1 MILKTLVVGPLEVN
15 CYIIA
20 PASGTEAVVID
31 PGDNGETILGI
42 LQEEQ
47 LTLTAILN
55 THGHFD
61 HIGANRLLKEKTGAP
76 ILIHEKDAPLLPA
89 AGEHARLFG
98 MAGTPSPEADRF
110 VRDGEALTFGELTFE
125 VYHTPGHSEG
135 GVCYRTGNHLFTG
148 DTLFA
153 ASIGRSDL
161 PGGSFRDLMVSIQNR
176 ILPLGD
182 GIAIY
187 PGHGPAST
195 IGREKRTNP
204 FLADLTHPYL

>member
-1 MILKTLVVGPLEVN
+1 MRLKTLVVGPLEVN

-20 PASGTEAVVID
+20 PAAGREAVVID
-31 PGDNGETILGI
+31 PGDDGETILKV
-42 LQEEQ
+42 LQEEGW
-47 LTLTAILN
+47 TLTAILN

-61 HIGANRLLKEKTGAP
+61 HIGANGLLKEKTGAP
-76 ILIHEKDAPLLPA
+76 ILIHVQDAPLLPA
-89 AGEHARLFG
+89 AAEHARLFG

-110 VRDGEALTFGELTFE
+110 VDDGETLTLGALTFDVL
-125 VYHTPGHSEG
+125 HTPGHSEG
-135 GVCYRTGNHLFTG
+135 GVCYRMGGRLFTG

-153 ASIGRSDL
+153 ASVGRSDL

-204 FLADLTHPYL
+204 FLADLTHPGL

>member
-1 MILKTLVVGPLEVN
+1 MILETLIVGALEVN

-20 PASGTEAVVID
+20 PAPGEEAVVID
-31 PGDNGETILGI
+31 PGDNGEKILERI
-42 LQEEQ
+42 TAER
-47 LTLTAILN
+47 LTLSAILN

-61 HIGANRLLKEKTGAP
+61 HIGANRFLKEKTGAE
-76 ILIHEKDAPLLPA
+76 IVIHEKDAPLLPA
-89 AGEHARLFG
+89 ADQHARLFG
-98 MAGTPSPEADRF
+98 MEGTPSPAADRF
-110 VRDGEALTFGELTFE
+110 ITDGEILRVGQLSFKVF
-125 VYHTPGHSEG
+125 HTPGHSEG
-135 GVCYRTGNHLFTG
+135 GVCFQTGKILFTG

-153 ASIGRSDL
+153 DSIGRSDL

-187 PGHGPAST
+187 PGHGPTST

-204 FLADLTHPYL
+204 FLAEFKHP

>member
-1 MILKTLVVGPLEVN
+1 MILKSLVVGPLEVN
-15 CYIIA
+15 CYILA
-20 PASGTEAVVID
+20 PESGTKAVVID
-31 PGDNGETILGI
+31 PGDEGEKILNV
-42 LQEEQ
+42 LKNER
-47 LTLTAILN
+47 LTLAAILN

-76 ILIHEKDAPLLPA
+76 IMIHEKDAPLLPA

-98 MAGTPSPEADRF
+98 MEGIPSPGADRF
-110 VRDGEALTFGELTFE
+110 VMDGEVLTIGEMTFE

-135 GVCYRTGNHLFTG
+135 GVCYRSGDLLFTG

-153 ASIGRSDL
+153 DSIGRSDL

-182 GIAIY
+182 GIAIH

-204 FLADLTHPYL
+204 FLTDFKHPY

>member
-1 MILKTLVVGPLEVN
+1 MILETLIVGPLEVN

-20 PASGTEAVVID
+20 PAPGMEAVVID
-31 PGDNGETILGI
+31 PGGDGEKILERI
-42 LQEEQ
+42 TAEQ
-47 LTLTAILN
+47 LTLSAILN

-61 HIGANRLLKEKTGAP
+61 HIGANRFLKEKTGAE
-76 ILIHEKDAPLLPA
+76 ILVHEKDAPLLPA
-89 AGEHARLFG
+89 ANKHALLFG
-98 MAGTPSPEADRF
+98 MEATPSPAADRCI
-110 VRDGEALTFGELTFE
+110 VDGEILQFGQLSLE
-125 VYHTPGHSEG
+125 VIHTPGHSEG
-135 GVCYRTGNHLFTG
+135 GVCFRTGDVLFTG

-153 ASIGRSDL
+153 ESIGRSDL
-161 PGGSFRDLMVSIQNR
+161 PGGSFRDLMISIQNG

-204 FLADLTHPYL
+204 FLAEFKRPYI